1 MDKIDWNTHK
11 RAVIKR
17 VLEQGNQEEIEVLID
32 FYGKQTLSKVGQSIK
47 KSYLPPFEENVK
59 PYSLAEYR

>member
-1 MDKIDWNTHK
+1 MPHK

-17 VLEQGNQEEIEVLID
+17 VLERGNQEEIEELID
-32 FYGKQTLSKVGQSIK
+32 FYENQTLSKVVQSIK

-59 PYSLAEYR
+59 PYSFAEYR